1 LTEPSPAD
9 LHALITSYYFD
20 LSLLVIATHNPLDIP
35 NAILQSPTGPDV
47 RVLCMSKPLALD
59 EKSGSVR
66 LVSLLE
72 RAGIVVKAWRDLQ
85 QCPLSPSPSPRHASS
100 SDRKRI
106 VHLSESTPGGEFSM
120 VVVEPF
126 KNVHDNKP
134 SSRQPSSSAATNS
147 RRSYSCFGTTSLS
160 TSSLPAHTCTRS
172 KTHPNHLDH
181 RRSQSEFKPTTT
193 PFNFA
198 TSSSQRQPPFNAIL
212 NFSPAGLSEKVLL
225 KQTILVTTLCSPYL
239 SDVEAHHYS
248 NSNDVTREPPSA
260 ASEGDPT
267 SNNRSGVGGAP
278 NYHRRTAS
286 SSLQNEMTTNSNN
299 NRGPHRFSTL
309 SFLSSTSQGSRNSS
323 INDSKPTWTHRLS
336 HLLGNSP
343 PAPRRSDVELDNEIS
358 APNGTRQDSVT
369 LYPGPHKREA
379 VCLGLFWSM

>member
-1 LTEPSPAD
+1 
-9 LHALITSYYFD
+9 
-20 LSLLVIATHNPLDIP
+20 
-35 NAILQSPTGPDV
+35 
-47 RVLCMSKPLALD
+47 MSKPLALD

-100 SDRKRI
+100 SDRNRI
-106 VHLSESTPGGEFSM
+106 VHLSESTPGGEFTM
-120 VVVEPF
+120 MVVEPI
-126 KNVHDNKP
+126 KTVHDKEHKH

-160 TSSLPAHTCTRS
+160 TSSLPAHNCTRS
-172 KTHPNHLDH
+172 KTHPNHLHH

-193 PFNFA
+193 PFNLA

-239 SDVEAHHYS
+239 SDVETHRYS
-248 NSNDVTREPPSA
+248 NSNDVTREPRSA

-267 SNNRSGVGGAP
+267 NNNNNRSGVGRAP

-299 NRGPHRFSTL
+299 NRRSHRFSTL
-309 SFLSSTSQGSRNSS
+309 SFLSSTSQGSANSS

-343 PAPRRSDVELDNEIS
+343 PAAGRSDVELDNEIS
-358 APNGTRQDSVT
+358 ASNGTRQPAESVS